1 MRASI
6 RLVLLALLLTGG
18 VASLQA
24 RAGGSDR
31 YERARDA
38 AMERYHAEDYAGFVT
53 RMEAL
58 AKQSRW
64 DQDLYNLACGYA
76 LAGQPERA
84 LQILED
90 LVSRGSDHGFLHDSD
105 FDSLR
110 PLPAFASLV
119 GLAAY
124 YEEVNRRLEPVRE
137 AAMELYSEG
146 RHEAFVQ
153 IMEEVAQYSNN
164 DVDIYN
170 LACGYAL
177 VGRAE
182 DALAQLERLAQRGS
196 DYGVASDS
204 DFDSLRGD
212 PRFHALLVRL

>member
-1 MRASI
+1 MRVTI
-6 RLVLLALLLTGG
+6 RLVLFALLLGSAVAFGG
-18 VASLQA
+18 GDKL
-24 RAGGSDR
+24 
-31 YERARDA
+31 ERSRDA
-38 AMERYHAEDYAGFVT
+38 AMERYHAGDYAGFVA
-53 RMEAL
+53 RMEPL
-58 AKQSRW
+58 AQQSRW

-76 LAGQPERA
+76 LLGQSERA

-90 LVSRGSDHGFLHDSD
+90 LVSRGSDYGFVSDSD
-105 FDSLR
+105 FASLR

-146 RHEAFVQ
+146 RHAAFVQ
-153 IMEEVAQYSNN
+153 VMEEVAQYSNN

-177 VGRAE
+177 LGRKE

-196 DYGVASDS
+196 DYGAASDS
-204 DFDSLRGD
+204 DFDSLRSD
-212 PRFHALLVRL
+212 PRFHVLLTRMQY